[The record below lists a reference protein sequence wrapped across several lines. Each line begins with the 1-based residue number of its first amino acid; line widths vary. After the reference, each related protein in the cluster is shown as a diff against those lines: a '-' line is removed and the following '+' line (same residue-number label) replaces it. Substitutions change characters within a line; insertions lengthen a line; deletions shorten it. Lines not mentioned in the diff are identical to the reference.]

1 MYNHIYRILKR
12 VQVEQPDAV
21 LDQRHLA
28 AKICHQMAEHASAQ
42 NNYNAAINHYKVGA
56 LLIYFEYLSLPFCL
70 DKSDCQSTSDICDFQ
85 EALQFDPDD
94 DVAMCALA
102 RLYLINDDLDQCQYT
117 CMTLL
122 R

>member
-1 MYNHIYRILKR
+1 MQGQVKFYKGHQGQVQCQARDMASIKKGQKKLNQNYKLYNHIYRILKR

-56 LLIYFEYLSLPFCL
+56 LSIHFEYLSLPLCL
-70 DKSDCQSTSDICDFQ
+70 
-85 EALQFDPDD
+85 
-94 DVAMCALA
+94 V
-102 RLYLINDDLDQCQYT
+102 RLSKH
-117 CMTLL
+117 
-122 R
+122 